1 MLELRSLVMAK
12 YQYHGL
18 PANDYF
24 RLATILPGNFN
35 DDLVVTI
42 EDRRF
47 LIDDLPPYEALSYV
61 WGSEDDK
68 QPIQISNQA
77 NVMLHVTRNLA
88 VALRCLRLVDR
99 PRDMWVD
106 AICIDQ
112 SNNDE
117 KSLQVERM
125 GEIYRLASR
134 VIAWLGPEEDDS
146 SHAMKWMHYVGSQIT
161 LDETQQL
168 IPSEDCSDPDISDQ
182 HVKLPLTERDLRSVY
197 YLICRPWFDRLWI
210 RQEIYLANSEAV
222 VRCGPQEVPW
232 SAFHL
237 ALRCIHF
244 KHHSDSELG
253 DQCVRRLWQLQGFI
267 FQFLPISFV
276 DLRDI
281 LGNCLCRDPRDR
293 IYALQSMLRETE
305 RKFCPRPDYTKPC
318 TQLYQEIVQQMVSR
332 TDNLSILRDCEL
344 AAGDPSPSWIP
355 TWTRKT
361 TNSLRSNPLLASS
374 SIEAQYS
381 FLENGTL
388 RVAGVVATVVEDCRP
403 IPDFYERMWRGVY
416 EEAREL
422 LSTTQID
429 TQYCTGISVVEALA
443 RTLVCDAVE
452 DNMRP
457 SSDRGLDLAVAIQ
470 AIELMICNSENDEKF
485 FDLVNPGRQFLI
497 QMRSSISNK
506 QFVNCAG
513 GYVGIAPP
521 SAEVGDKICVL
532 LGCDAP
538 MLLRPLDS
546 GEFLVVG
553 ECFVEGLSMG
563 EALLG
568 PLPKHTRV
576 AYVLDETSE
585 RWHPCYLDHKTGESF
600 LEDPRLKELPI
611 DLTEFRADL
620 QENPNSAFKIELD
633 ILRQRG
639 IDVRY
644 LDLV

>member
-1 MLELRSLVMAK
+1 MVG
-12 YQYHGL
+12 YQYHDL
-18 PANDYF
+18 PANDYV

-35 DDLVVTI
+35 DDLVVKI
-42 EDRRF
+42 EARQF
-47 LIDDLPPYEALSYV
+47 LIDDPPPYEALSYV

-68 QPIQISNQA
+68 QPIQITNQA
-77 NVMLHVTRNLA
+77 STTLHITRNLA
-88 VALRCLRLVDR
+88 VALRGLRLVDR

-106 AICIDQ
+106 AICINQ
-112 SNNDE
+112 FNNDE
-117 KSLQVERM
+117 KNLQVERM

-146 SHAMKWMHYVGSQIT
+146 SNAMKWMHHIGSQVT

-168 IPSEDCSDPDISDQ
+168 IPSEDCLDPDISDQ
-182 HVKLPLTERDLRSVY
+182 HVKLPFTERDLRSVY
-197 YLICRPWFDRLWI
+197 HLICRPWFDRLWI

-222 VRCGPQEVPW
+222 VKCGPQEVPW
-232 SAFHL
+232 SAFYL
-237 ALRCIHF
+237 ALRCMHF
-244 KHHSDSELG
+244 KLHSDSELG
-253 DQCVRRLWQLQGFI
+253 DQCISRMWQLQGFI
-267 FQFLPISFV
+267 FQFFPISFV
-276 DLRDI
+276 DFRDI

-293 IYALQSMLRETE
+293 IYALRSMLRETE
-305 RKFCPRPDYTKPC
+305 RELCPRPDYTKPC
-318 TQLYQEIVQQMVSR
+318 TQLYQEIVQKMVSR
-332 TDNLSILRDCEL
+332 TNNLSILRDCEL
-344 AAGDPSPSWIP
+344 AAGDLSPSWIP

-361 TNSLRSNPLLASS
+361 TISLRNNPLLSSS

-381 FLENGTL
+381 FLDNGTL
-388 RVAGVVATVVEDCRP
+388 RVAGVVATVVEGCQP

-416 EEAREL
+416 EEARKFL
-422 LSTTQID
+422 PMTQID
-429 TQYCTGISVVEALA
+429 AQYCTGISMVEALA

-452 DNMRP
+452 DDLRP
-457 SSDRGLDLAVAIQ
+457 SSDGKLDLATAIQ
-470 AIELMICNSENDEKF
+470 AVERMMSNSEYDETF

-497 QMRSSISNK
+497 QMRSNITNK

-521 SAEVGDKICVL
+521 SAQVGDKICVL

-538 MLLRPLDS
+538 MLLRPLES

-576 AYVLDETSE
+576 AYVSEETSE
-585 RWHPCYLDHKTGESF
+585 RLHPYYLDYKTGESS
-600 LEDPRLKELPI
+600 LQDPRLKELPI
-611 DLTEFRADL
+611 DLAEFRADL
-620 QENPNSAFKIELD
+620 QENPNSALSIELD
-633 ILRQRG
+633 IFRQRG
-639 IDVRY
+639 VDVRY